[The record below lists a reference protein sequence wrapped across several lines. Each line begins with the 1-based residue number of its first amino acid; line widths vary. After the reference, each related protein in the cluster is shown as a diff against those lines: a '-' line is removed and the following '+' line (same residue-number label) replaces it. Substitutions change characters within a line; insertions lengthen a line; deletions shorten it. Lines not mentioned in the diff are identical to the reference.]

1 MKVADDQLFKQEN
14 CTKREEFNA
23 LRIVIPSLRID
34 TEKESKPAE
43 MFSIHGES
51 RKEGIL
57 ILPGHCEKTLLT
69 NSSLSLLGIVA
80 GLRVSSPDC
89 IQAWGRRHLM
99 NLISFRNSLKLLNDR
114 FPAGWSV
121 PSSFRTVVLNLP
133 NSATL

>member
-69 NSSLSLLGIVA
+69 NSSLSLLF
-80 GLRVSSPDC
+80 PDSDSDEMKTVPVGP
-89 IQAWGRRHLM
+89 IQEDKDVEKGPFLTWRDG
-99 NLISFRNSLKLLNDR
+99 
-114 FPAGWSV
+114 PACKGQGHKNIIGSDC
-121 PSSFRTVVLNLP
+121 
-133 NSATL
+133 